1 MAPLQAG
8 PPSARLAVPP
18 IPTMDYATINA
29 QLAIGVV
36 ALALTLAGLIYA
48 VGFRRRLARSDRVGE
63 RGRAAAS
70 TLVSCTRA
78 ERQAIAF
85 GDREA
90 AERWRA
96 AVADLREDLPSAL
109 RTRVEVLIRLLE
121 LDTRLDLSKAPEW
134 SLMVMELLLTLELV
148 ADAQASERRVAV
160 ARSLSRG
167 ELDSL
172 VERGSSLGSPLE
184 PLKERLDAL
193 RIAAFKRD
201 ANQNLIVGLCFGVIM
216 GFGLG
221 YAIGGLIA
229 G

>member
-18 IPTMDYATINA
+18 IPTMDYAPINA

-96 AVADLREDLPSAL
+96 AVADLREDLPSL

-201 ANQNLIVGLCFGVIM
+201 ANQNLIVGLWFGVIM